1 MKSELYNVDKLT
13 DAQLYDILDMN
24 SPTDREL
31 EAKILHLI
39 QKYSNMQTESGSQLT
54 KFFEDIYKRFF
65 SSEEDVVEGFDD
77 RKKDN
82 KDLQEQNITATQ
94 TFDYAQDKLQINPLI
109 KQTISRVIS
118 IDSQYRDIN
127 VSPSTTNF
135 SFDLSEPLR
144 DVVSLKLYSI
154 QIPYTWY
161 TISKSYGSNFFY
173 LTGVSQGITD
183 SDHSYKIEINPGTYS
198 PIQLINAV
206 NSSFQ
211 DVSNNPASDIN
222 FNGQPLLTYNSNTS
236 KTTVNLNLQ
245 NTFNENYYNLQFPH
259 WTSPVTDSGNSIAG
273 YLGFNN
279 QTYYPNAITSNQ
291 TVYTTSILNSQNAQS
306 YTLNSVN
313 NNFQVV
319 QYTGLT
325 PFSEYDGNQKILNT
339 ITVTLLD
346 TNNIP
351 FIGNASRND
360 IIDAIYRGLQ
370 SNNYFDPSSNI
381 QQVDYL
387 NTSLN
392 VSYSYFKFTIIWNR
406 NNIKYVPNAKTTIIF
421 PNEPNIP
428 LPNQY
433 TPETF
438 SIWKYN
444 KDATWNAFFFDNS
457 LNSFSQII
465 SETPY
470 VNSSFVVDGSTN
482 MFFTSTTPGYNQGQL
497 NDFSLN
503 IASGTYSSVQFTN
516 AISDSFI
523 VNNNR
528 VGNIFNIN
536 NTKAIV
542 DGTNTFNLSI
552 DINKIFTNSDYKIVF
567 DASSIL
573 LASRSTTIPNYDA
586 SFSTPNMA
594 GNTIT
599 GNISFNAGNTGYLVD
614 NSYIL
619 TVVPISNNKY
629 AGNIMV
635 CLPNW
640 TTQTTFRRYD
650 GIDDFITNIQSAI
663 TNTVVSI
670 PSINDI
676 QTPFR
681 GSTVKRSTNQ
691 NPITGRYDISLN
703 MQCYYYL
710 TEANYDISF
719 SDGNTSFNNSQWS
732 KLKIDSKY
740 NLYTQRSDAYSIIK
754 GNSSIASNSINIID
768 GSNNIIIQTQS
779 NTPAPTDI
787 ITITIP
793 PKIYIIS
800 ELFTAI
806 NLALSTN
813 SRTYGSKI
821 TTYVDANNISY
832 SKIWLNVNNIYTT
845 QDYMLI
851 FYDPVRF
858 ITCFSGASSVQNT
871 TWDTTV
877 GWILGFRDYTQ
888 YYFTKVNQIRN
899 SNFQDVYY
907 YLTSTN
913 GSYTYTAGY
922 QSGST
927 SNQIST
933 SIQLTGDTTLSTN
946 LFNYFLIS
954 LDDYIQN
961 HLNDGLVTIT
971 RSQTAIQQPGYQ
983 YTTTQTCDPA
993 TNTLVTTTMT
1003 QQDSNNVTNAQLY
1016 SLNQSVQSQQPRIKP
1031 YSAGPFIK
1039 DLFGIIPVKVPSNTG
1054 DIYTEFGG
1062 SLQNQS
1068 RMYFGPVNIRKMS
1081 IQLLNDRGDLVDLNG
1096 SNWTFSF
1103 VCEQL
1108 YRSSS
1113 AGT

>member
-1 MKSELYNVDKLT
+1 MNSELYNVDKYT

-39 QKYSNMQTESGSQLT
+39 HKYSSMQTESGNQLS
-54 KFFEDIYKRFF
+54 KFFDDIYKRFF
-65 SSEEDVVEGFDD
+65 SSEEDAGVEGFDNE
-77 RKKDN
+77 KKDN
-82 KDLQEQNITATQ
+82 KDLQQENIMAIQ
-94 TFDYAQDKLQINPLI
+94 SFDYAQDKLQINPLI
-109 KQTISRVIS
+109 KQTITRVIS
-118 IDSQYRDIN
+118 IDSQYRDVT

-173 LTGVSQGITD
+173 LKGISQGITY
-183 SDHSYKIEINPGTYS
+183 SDHSYKIEINPGTYT
-198 PIQLINAV
+198 PTQLISAV
-206 NSSFQ
+206 NSAFE
-211 DVSNNPASDIN
+211 DVSNNAASDVN
-222 FNGQPLLTYNSNTS
+222 FNGQPLLTYNNNTS

-245 NTFNENYYNLQFPH
+245 NIFNENYYTLQFP
-259 WTSPVTDSGNSIAG
+259 SVSTDSIAQ
-273 YLGFNN
+273 YLGFKQ
-279 QTYYPNAITSNQ
+279 QTYSPNAILSNE
-291 TVYTTSILNSQNAQS
+291 TVYTTDVLNSQNAQS
-306 YTLNSVN
+306 YSLDNSN
-313 NNFQVV
+313 NNFQVI
-319 QYTGLT
+319 QYIGET
-325 PFSEYDGNQKILNT
+325 PFSGYDGNSKVLNN

-346 TNNIP
+346 SKNDP
-351 FIGNASRND
+351 FIGNASRQD
-360 IIDAIYRGLQ
+360 IINAIYRGLQ
-370 SNNYFDPSSNI
+370 SSSYFDPSSNI
-381 QQVDYL
+381 QRVDSL

-392 VSYSYFKFTIIWNR
+392 VSYSHYKLTIVWNR
-406 NNIKYVPNAKTTIIF
+406 YKIKYVPNAKTVILF
-421 PNEPNIP
+421 PNEPDIP

-433 TPETF
+433 PPETF

-444 KDATWNAFFFDNS
+444 RNATYNAFFFDNS
-457 LNSFSQII
+457 LNLFSQII

-470 VNSSFVVDGSTN
+470 ENSSFIIDTSTN
-482 MFFTSTTPGYNQGQL
+482 MFFTCTTPGYNQNQL

-503 IASGTYSSVQFTN
+503 VASGTYSSVGFAS
-516 AISDSFI
+516 AISNSFS
-523 VNNNR
+523 VNNSR
-528 VGNIFNIN
+528 VGNVFNIN
-536 NTKAIV
+536 NTTATI
-542 DGTNTFNLSI
+542 DSTNRFNLSI
-552 DINKIFTNSDYKIVF
+552 DMNTIFTNSDYKIVF
-567 DASSIL
+567 EPNSIL
-573 LASRSTTIPNYDA
+573 LESNKNNDSQNYDA

-599 GNISFNAGNTGYLVD
+599 GNISYNTVNNGYLVD

-629 AGNIMV
+629 AGNIHI

-640 TTQTTFRRYD
+640 TDQTSFIKYN
-650 GIDDFITNIQSAI
+650 GIDDFITNGIQSAI
-663 TNTVVSI
+663 TNTTVSI
-670 PSINDI
+670 PSINDV

-681 GSTVKRSTNQ
+681 GTTLSRSANL
-691 NPITGRYDISLN
+691 NPTTGRYDISLN

-719 SDGNTSFNNSQWS
+719 SDGNASFINSQWS

-740 NLYTQRSDAYSIIK
+740 NLYNEESGAYAIIT
-754 GNSSIASNSINIID
+754 GNSSIASNSINVID
-768 GSNNIIIQTQS
+768 GSNTIIIQTQS
-779 NTPAPTDI
+779 NTIAPDDI
-787 ITITIP
+787 ITLTIP

-800 ELFTAI
+800 ELFAAI
-806 NLALSTN
+806 NTAFTN
-813 SRTYGSKI
+813 NDRTYGSSI
-821 TTYVDANNISY
+821 TSYVDANNNSY
-832 SKIWLNVNNIYTT
+832 SKLWINVNNVYTT
-845 QDYMLI
+845 QDYMLV
-851 FYDPVRF
+851 FYDPISF
-858 ITCFSGASSVQNT
+858 ITCFSGSTSVQNT

-888 YYFTKVNQIRN
+888 YFLTKANQVQN
-899 SNFQDVYY
+899 SNFKDVYY

-913 GSYTYTAGY
+913 GSYIYVPGY
-922 QSGST
+922 QPGST
-927 SNQIST
+927 TNQIST

-971 RSQTAIQQPGYQ
+971 RSQTAIQTPGYK
-983 YTTTQTCDPA
+983 YNTNQTCDPA

-1003 QQDSNNVTNAQLY
+1003 QQDSNNVTNALLY
-1016 SLNQSVQSQQPRIKP
+1016 SLNQSAQSQQPKIKP
-1031 YSAGPFIK
+1031 YSAGPFVK
-1039 DLFGIIPVKVPSNTG
+1039 DLFGIIPVKAPSNTG

-1081 IQLLNDRGDLVDLNG
+1081 IQLLNDRGDMVDLNG